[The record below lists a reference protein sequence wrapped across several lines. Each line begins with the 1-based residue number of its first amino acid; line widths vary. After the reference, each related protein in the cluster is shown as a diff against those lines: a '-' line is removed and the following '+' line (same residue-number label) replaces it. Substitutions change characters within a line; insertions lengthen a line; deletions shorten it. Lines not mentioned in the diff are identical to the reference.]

1 MEITADANTVINDL
15 ARQLAD
21 LAKQNAI
28 LRAQL
33 AEAMKR
39 LNATENKEEK

>member
-1 MEITADANTVINDL
+1 MEITADANTVIDDL

-28 LRAQL
+28 LRTQL
-33 AEAMKR
+33 AEATRR
-39 LNATENKEEK
+39 LNTTENKEEK